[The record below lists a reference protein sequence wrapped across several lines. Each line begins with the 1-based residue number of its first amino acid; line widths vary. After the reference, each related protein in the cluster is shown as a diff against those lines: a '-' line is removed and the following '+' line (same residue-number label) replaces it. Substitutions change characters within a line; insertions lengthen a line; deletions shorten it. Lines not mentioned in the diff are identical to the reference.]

1 MPERLGQVLAFKK
14 NTAVSDSSEIMERA
28 KQESDRL
35 LDQIS
40 HENDSSQSSSRV
52 NLHNALS
59 SLTAVTKSLENK
71 IKQAES
77 SSDIIGQSLPSKK
90 VVLSSGF
97 GKAIEQGKQEAGEA
111 QGQISCEVGSFQPD
125 SRTNLKN
132 ALRNLTAAAKK
143 LEFEIKQAESS
154 AEKIG
159 QILLSKKIIT
169 ERDLDEALKRK
180 RQEPSKYL
188 GQILCEMGLP
198 QSRIIKGIHYSNK
211 RKQLGQVLVELNIIT
226 AAQLRDNL
234 LQQTHLRYRGL
245 HTPLGT
251 LLADNGIISE
261 EHYIH
266 ALSAHFSMPIVMLKD
281 YEVKPSLQKIIGE
294 KYALE
299 NHIIVLSN
307 SKMKVTAAVA
317 DPHLS
322 VIENL
327 EKALPRGKNI
337 YFYLARASEIEDCLN
352 KKYAPSRKSASFIE
366 AGPPVNDAD
375 NTNKALNR
383 MTKGAK
389 TSEAERKKMAAHDD
403 LLVDLPGIRLAK
415 DRLSV
420 SIRRARRDN
429 NLTAVMFVD
438 LNDFKTIT
446 DTLGDDAGEHVLKQ
460 VVKRLLSCVRESD
473 TVALGGADEFLV
485 IANGIHTPENASQIA
500 RNIIHLVSQPVFFD
514 GEPAVVGTNIAI
526 ALCPYDGEDM
536 DQLIRQADR
545 AMCRIKKTGT
555 NGYCFI
561 NDTVN
566 NLWCRP

>member
-1 MPERLGQVLAFKK
+1 MPEKLGQVLAFRN
-14 NTAVSDSSEIMERA
+14 NTVDSDASKSLERE
-28 KQESDRL
+28 KQESDKL
-35 LDQIS
+35 LHQIP
-40 HENDSSQSSSRV
+40 HENGSSQSSSRV

-59 SLTAVTKSLENK
+59 NLTAVTKSLENK

-77 SSDIIGQSLPSKK
+77 SSDTIGQSLPSKK

-97 GKAIEQGKQEAGEA
+97 SKAVEQEKQETGEA
-111 QGQISCEVGSFQPD
+111 QGQISYERGSSQPD

-143 LEFEIKQAESS
+143 LEFEIKQTESS
-154 AEKIG
+154 TEKIG

-180 RQEPSKYL
+180 RQEPNKYV

-234 LQQTHLRYRGL
+234 LQQTHLKYRGL

-251 LLADNGIISE
+251 LLAHNGIISE
-261 EHYIH
+261 EHYSQ

-337 YFYLARASEIEDCLN
+337 YFYLAKASEIEDCLN
-352 KKYAPSRKSASFIE
+352 KKYAPSRKSTWLVE
-366 AGPPVNDAD
+366 TGHPEN
-375 NTNKALNR
+375 NQALSR
-383 MTKGAK
+383 MIKSAK

-403 LLVDLPGIRLAK
+403 ILMDLPGIRLAK

-429 NLTAVMFVD
+429 NLTALMFVD
-438 LNDFKTIT
+438 LNGFKTIT

-473 TVALGGADEFLV
+473 TVALGGADEFLI

-500 RNIIHLVSQPVFFD
+500 KNIIKLVSQPVFFD
-514 GEPAVVGTNIAI
+514 GNPAVVGTNIAI
-526 ALCPYDGEDM
+526 ALCPYDGEDI
-536 DQLIRQADR
+536 DRLIRQADE